1 MDKDRR
7 KVCQAGVACA
17 ALCAL
22 PLPLAGCSFD
32 AVHWTISGFK
42 AADIPMDGVQLA
54 QVINPDDPNSSG
66 YNFYFCRDAG
76 GLYVLDGTCSHMH
89 CVLAF
94 DPADP
99 ANMKPDPGFHCN
111 CHGSTFD
118 YNGALLLPPA
128 PSSMVHY
135 KLTVQGDGTLLVDVS
150 MIVDPA
156 TRTVG

>member
-7 KVCQAGVACA
+7 KFCQAACA

-22 PLPLAGCSFD
+22 PLPLAGCASD
-32 AVHWTISGFK
+32 PNRWTILGFK
-42 AADIPMDGVQLA
+42 AGDIQMDSVQLA
-54 QVINPDDPNSSG
+54 QVIDPNDVNRPG

-76 GLYVLDGTCSHMH
+76 GLYVMDGTCSHEH

-94 DPADP
+94 DPAGMATP
-99 ANMKPDPGFHCN
+99 SGFHCN

-118 YNGALLLPPA
+118 YNGSLITPPA
-128 PSSMVHY
+128 PASMAHY
-135 KLTVQGDGTLLVDVS
+135 KLTVQADGTLVVDTS

-156 TRTVG
+156 TRTAG